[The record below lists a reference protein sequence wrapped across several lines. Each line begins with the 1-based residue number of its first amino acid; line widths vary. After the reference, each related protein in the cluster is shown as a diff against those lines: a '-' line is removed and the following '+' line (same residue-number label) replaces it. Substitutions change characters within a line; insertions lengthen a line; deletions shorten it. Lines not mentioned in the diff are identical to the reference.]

1 MKVSGFYFEFSD
13 GPWRARG
20 GQGLSFSSQIMELGS
35 GREQAVRFAI
45 QSQHSLHC
53 PMLMSICPSIH
64 PPTHSSL
71 HPSICAFVF
80 RTNSYYSVILQE
92 RKEGRA
98 PLERSHTHVSGQ
110 FYRKS
115 SFLPIMQ
122 LGELQ
127 PCPPSASAASPSFPL
142 LTGLRPAL
150 CTYGQGPTIRGTF
163 FLLSALLLI
172 HQIGRTPGCLSGVGS
187 MAEKHQCEGT
197 EFRGEY
203 PIGTNVPTDVHAR
216 IHSHIHPF
224 FPSFLPSFNK

>member
-115 SFLPIMQ
+115 SFLPIM
-122 LGELQ
+122 
-127 PCPPSASAASPSFPL
+127 PSAWGAA
-142 LTGLRPAL
+142 A
-150 CTYGQGPTIRGTF
+150 
-163 FLLSALLLI
+163 
-172 HQIGRTPGCLSGVGS
+172 
-187 MAEKHQCEGT
+187 
-197 EFRGEY
+197 
-203 PIGTNVPTDVHAR
+203 
-216 IHSHIHPF
+216 
-224 FPSFLPSFNK
+224 LPSFCFCCISFIPTADWSSASTVHLRSRANH